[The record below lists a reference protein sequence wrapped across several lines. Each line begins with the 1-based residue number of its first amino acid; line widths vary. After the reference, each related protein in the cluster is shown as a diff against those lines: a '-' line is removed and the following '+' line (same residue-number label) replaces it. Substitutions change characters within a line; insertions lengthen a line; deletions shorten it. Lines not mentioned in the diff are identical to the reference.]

1 MRINSLE
8 LALESLKIK
17 NNSEIERLNMIIA
30 DYESKQMRTDMSNE
44 ENEEN
49 LSSILDGNY
58 YSREDRL
65 KF

>member
-8 LALESLKIK
+8 LALETLKIK

-49 LSSILDGNY
+49 L
-58 YSREDRL
+58 
-65 KF
+65 